1 MKKMMTDTILEINGL
16 CKKYPGFLL
25 DNVSFSLRRGRIMG
39 LIGRNGAGKTT
50 TLKSIFNL
58 VHPDRGEIRIFGLT
72 MPENERE
79 IKSRIGYAAGS
90 ADCYKR
96 KKIRDIVSVTK
107 SFYESWDDD
116 AYRKYL
122 RAFSGYAGK
131 TQPDCRNVSS
141 RRAAYS

>member
-79 IKSRIGYAAGS
+79 IKSRIG
-90 ADCYKR
+90 
-96 KKIRDIVSVTK
+96 
-107 SFYESWDDD
+107 
-116 AYRKYL
+116 
-122 RAFSGYAGK
+122 
-131 TQPDCRNVSS
+131 
-141 RRAAYS
+141 